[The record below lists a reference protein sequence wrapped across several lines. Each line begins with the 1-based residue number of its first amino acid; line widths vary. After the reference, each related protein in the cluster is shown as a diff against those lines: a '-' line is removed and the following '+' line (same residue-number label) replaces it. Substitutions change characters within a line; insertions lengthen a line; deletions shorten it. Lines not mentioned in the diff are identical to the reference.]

1 MPTTGSSVS
10 QGSQGFK
17 AARIAAWSLGAVI
30 VILSLVP
37 VASSVFRTLD
47 WAEQRPALAQAVM
60 APVICWSFSSRMF
73 RYLLLDQAV
82 PAMWRGSVHRT
93 HEGRWSPRPLPSQG
107 PRRRCR
113 QHHPHRRRPQPPT
126 RPGLAQS
133 SLSPNRARA
142 SAGFRNPLSTQI
154 GFLTGRRLHVADQIM
169 PAWPLKRLRWH
180 R

>member
-60 APVICWSFSSRMF
+60 APVIC
-73 RYLLLDQAV
+73 
-82 PAMWRGSVHRT
+82 
-93 HEGRWSPRPLPSQG
+93 
-107 PRRRCR
+107 
-113 QHHPHRRRPQPPT
+113 
-126 RPGLAQS
+126 
-133 SLSPNRARA
+133 
-142 SAGFRNPLSTQI
+142 
-154 GFLTGRRLHVADQIM
+154 
-169 PAWPLKRLRWH
+169 
-180 R
+180 